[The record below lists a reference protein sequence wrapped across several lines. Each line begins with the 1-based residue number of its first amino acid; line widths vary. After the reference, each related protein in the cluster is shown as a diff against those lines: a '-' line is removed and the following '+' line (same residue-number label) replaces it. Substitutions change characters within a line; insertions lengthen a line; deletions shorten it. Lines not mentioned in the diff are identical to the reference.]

1 MRFLVTGGAGFIG
14 SNIVWRLVGEGHE
27 VEIIDD
33 TSLGNLKNLPESG
46 RLRITKGDVRDRA
59 LLEEAFSRAEG
70 VFFDAARSSSPM
82 FYPDPRDGV
91 EVNVMGFINAL
102 EAARK
107 RDMPIV
113 YASTSSLYSRCEPP
127 HREDM
132 QVTPGSF
139 YEYSFLAREMAA
151 KLYRELYGVRA
162 VGLRY
167 FSVYGPREEF
177 KGKYANNISQFAWEM
192 MRGKRP
198 VIYGDG
204 TQTRDFVFVGD
215 VVEANIL
222 AMGAA
227 DRVGGEVFNVGT
239 GIETTFNRVVEILA
253 EELNVEVKPVYVEN
267 PIKNY
272 VRRTLADTTK
282 AAEKL
287 GFRAKV
293 NLLEGIRKTLEYY
306 RARL

>member
-1 MRFLVTGGAGFIG
+1 
-14 SNIVWRLVGEGHE
+14 
-27 VEIIDD
+27 
-33 TSLGNLKNLPESG
+33 
-46 RLRITKGDVRDRA
+46 
-59 LLEEAFSRAEG
+59 
-70 VFFDAARSSSPM
+70 
-82 FYPDPRDGV
+82 
-91 EVNVMGFINAL
+91 
-102 EAARK
+102 
-107 RDMPIV
+107 
-113 YASTSSLYSRCEPP
+113 
-127 HREDM
+127 
-132 QVTPGSF
+132 
-139 YEYSFLAREMAA
+139 
-151 KLYRELYGVRA
+151 
-162 VGLRY
+162 
-167 FSVYGPREEF
+167 
-177 KGKYANNISQFAWEM
+177 
-192 MRGKRP
+192 
-198 VIYGDG
+198 
-204 TQTRDFVFVGD
+204 RDFVFVGD